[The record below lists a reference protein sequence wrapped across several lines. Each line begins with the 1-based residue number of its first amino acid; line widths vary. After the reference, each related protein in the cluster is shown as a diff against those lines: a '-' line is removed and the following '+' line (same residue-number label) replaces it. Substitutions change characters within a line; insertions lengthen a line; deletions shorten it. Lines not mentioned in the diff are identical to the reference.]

1 VIVTQPLEGEGFW
14 VNRLF
19 AKGSLCYQYH
29 SSLSTK
35 ATCLPSTSL
44 RSAQGEPR
52 LALRLPAAARVEGSQ
67 LQIHVLSG
75 NVSSGK
81 NFFFRLSLSE
91 IEQE

>member
-1 VIVTQPLEGEGFW
+1 MEGDRGEGETFW
-14 VNRLF
+14 EKIYKEMVLF
-19 AKGSLCYQYH
+19 CQEGNAG
-29 SSLSTK
+29 
-35 ATCLPSTSL
+35 LPSTSL